1 MCGIAGIL
9 GFSDGFA
16 ADEATVTRM
25 RDSISHRGPDDGG
38 SWCSPADRVALG
50 HRRLSIVDLSRAGH
64 QPMSNEDG
72 TVWITFN
79 GEIYNHLELRAELE
93 AKGHRYRSNTDSE
106 TIVHLWEEEGPAC
119 VERLRGM
126 FAFAIWDSRR
136 RELFLARDR
145 VGVKPLF
152 YAPLPGGLV
161 FGSEM
166 RALLEHPALTPDLD
180 EESFF
185 HFLTFSF
192 APAPRTMFAGVRK
205 VAPAERITIRADG
218 SIQAERYWR
227 PLASPLA
234 AEVAAMD
241 ETEML
246 VRLRAQLRES
256 IGLRM
261 MSDVPFGV
269 FLSGGLD
276 SSLNVALMSELTDRP
291 VRTYTTAPRDYA
303 EYDELSYAR
312 TIAEKFG
319 TDHHEVVITDED
331 VAAFIPEFLSRQ
343 DEPIGDW
350 TSIPQHFV
358 SRLARDSGTIVV
370 QVGEGAD
377 ELFHGYKGYVDHRR
391 FVVPFQRFVHP
402 RLRPLIGRSA
412 LRATQ
417 RAGRGIRHGEA
428 LYDAATSPLP
438 YWGGA
443 LCFRGELKR
452 DVLLDGA
459 GYGDSYAIVERIW
472 AEAGQERGDADLFQR
487 MTYVEMKQR
496 LSEMLLMQL
505 DRQTMAN
512 SIEGREP
519 FLDHEL
525 VELALAM
532 PPDMKVRD
540 GSKKHALKRVAEDV
554 LPHEIVHRPKQ
565 GFGTPMKEW
574 LRGDLGR
581 RAQTTVR
588 GSSLA
593 ERGLLDADRI
603 DAIFES
609 HRHGRG
615 DWSKHLWNLYTV
627 SAWHDEWVTP

>member
-1 MCGIAGIL
+1 
-9 GFSDGFA
+9 
-16 ADEATVTRM
+16 
-25 RDSISHRGPDDGG
+25 
-38 SWCSPADRVALG
+38 
-50 HRRLSIVDLSRAGH
+50 
-64 QPMSNEDG
+64 
-72 TVWITFN
+72 
-79 GEIYNHLELRAELE
+79 
-93 AKGHRYRSNTDSE
+93 
-106 TIVHLWEEEGPAC
+106 
-119 VERLRGM
+119 
-126 FAFAIWDSRR
+126 
-136 RELFLARDR
+136 
-145 VGVKPLF
+145 
-152 YAPLPGGLV
+152 
-161 FGSEM
+161 
-166 RALLEHPALTPDLD
+166 
-180 EESFF
+180 
-185 HFLTFSF
+185 
-192 APAPRTMFAGVRK
+192 
-205 VAPAERITIRADG
+205 
-218 SIQAERYWR
+218 
-227 PLASPLA
+227 
-234 AEVAAMD
+234 
-241 ETEML
+241 
-246 VRLRAQLRES
+246 
-256 IGLRM
+256 

-276 SSLNVALMSELTDRP
+276 SSLNVALMSELTDAP

-312 TIAEKFG
+312 VVAKKFG
-319 TDHHEVVITDED
+319 TDHHEVVITDDD

-358 SRLARDSGTIVV
+358 SRLARESGTIVV

-412 LRATQ
+412 LRAT
-417 RAGRGIRHGEA
+417 RRTGRGIRHGEA
-428 LYDAATSPLP
+428 LYDASTSPLP
-438 YWGGA
+438 YWGGG

-459 GYGDSYAIVERIW
+459 GYGDSYEIVERIW
-472 AEAGQERGDADLFQR
+472 AEAGQERSDADLFQR

-540 GSKKHALKRVAEDV
+540 GSKKHALKQVAEEL

-581 RAQTTVR
+581 RAQATVR
-588 GSSLA
+588 DSSLA
-593 ERGLLDADRI
+593 ERGLLDADRV

-609 HRHGRG
+609 HRRGNG

-627 SAWHDEWVTP
+627 SAWHDEWVAP